1 MKKSSNNRNK
11 KARVADDKLTIGFDV
26 GDASTN
32 YCVLNSVGEIV
43 VEGKF
48 TTTRTGVA
56 KFAAG
61 LAPCRMALEVG
72 IHSPWMSRQL
82 AAIGHEV
89 IVAHARNVRMISES
103 SRKDDRLD
111 ARMLARLARIDPQLL
126 SPVRHRTTNAQAH
139 MNVIRARAVLVQSR
153 TAIINAI
160 RGLCK
165 SFGEPLK
172 KCGAES
178 VRPALG
184 ENLTPDLKLALMPLL
199 EQVEA
204 LSKSIKAYEQQ
215 IENIAKEFY
224 PETAV
229 LKQVYGVGT
238 LVALTYVL
246 TIEDAERFRHS
257 RDVGCYLGLRPGR
270 RNSGQSQPQM
280 HISKEGNTY
289 LRFLLVQ
296 SAHHLLGRFGT
307 DCDLRRWGLKLAERG
322 GKNAKRRAV
331 VAVAR
336 KLAVLLHRLWA
347 SGQDYQPF
355 RQATPEVAALAA

>member
-1 MKKSSNNRNK
+1 MKKSNSKRT
-11 KARVADDKLTIGFDV
+11 AEVQFADEHLTIGMDV
-26 GDASTN
+26 GDAFTN
-32 YCVLNSVGEIV
+32 YCVLNRNGEVV
-43 VEGKF
+43 VEGRF
-48 TTTRTGVA
+48 ATTRTGLA

-61 LAPCRMALEVG
+61 LPQSRVALEVG

-82 AAIGHEV
+82 SGIGHEV

-126 SPVRHRTTNAQAH
+126 SPVKHRTANAQAH
-139 MNVIRARAVLVQSR
+139 MNVIRARAVLVQAR

-172 KCGAES
+172 SCGAES
-178 VRPALG
+178 VKPGIG
-184 ENLTPDLKLALMPLL
+184 ENLTPNLKSALMPLF
-199 EQVEA
+199 EEVES
-204 LSKSIKAYEQQ
+204 LSKRIKEYEQQ
-215 IENIAKEFY
+215 IEAIAREHY
-224 PETAV
+224 PETAL

-246 TIEDAERFRHS
+246 TIDDPERFRHS

-270 RNSGQSQPQM
+270 RNSGQSQPQL

-296 SAHHLLGRFGT
+296 SAHHLLGRFGA
-307 DCDLRRWGLKLAERG
+307 DCDLRRWGLRLAERG

-336 KLAVLLHRLWA
+336 KLAILLHKLWI
-347 SGQDYQPF
+347 SGEAYQPL
-355 RQATPEVAALAA
+355 RNSSSMVAVSAA

>member
-1 MKKSSNNRNK
+1 MKTGNNNRNK
-11 KARVADDKLTIGFDV
+11 RARVEDEKLTVGLDV

-32 YCVLNSVGEIV
+32 YCVLNSLGEIV
-43 VEGKF
+43 VEGRF
-48 TTTRTGVA
+48 ATTRAGVA
-56 KFAAG
+56 RFAAG
-61 LAPCRMALEVG
+61 LAPCRIALEVG

-82 AAIGHEV
+82 TAIGHEV

-224 PETAV
+224 PETAL
-229 LKQVYGVGT
+229 LKQVYGVG
-238 LVALTYVL
+238 
-246 TIEDAERFRHS
+246 
-257 RDVGCYLGLRPGR
+257 
-270 RNSGQSQPQM
+270 
-280 HISKEGNTY
+280 
-289 LRFLLVQ
+289 
-296 SAHHLLGRFGT
+296 
-307 DCDLRRWGLKLAERG
+307 RWWR
-322 GKNAKRRAV
+322 
-331 VAVAR
+331 
-336 KLAVLLHRLWA
+336 
-347 SGQDYQPF
+347 
-355 RQATPEVAALAA
+355 

>member
-1 MKKSSNNRNK
+1 
-11 KARVADDKLTIGFDV
+11 
-26 GDASTN
+26 
-32 YCVLNSVGEIV
+32 
-43 VEGKF
+43 
-48 TTTRTGVA
+48 
-56 KFAAG
+56 
-61 LAPCRMALEVG
+61 
-72 IHSPWMSRQL
+72 
-82 AAIGHEV
+82 
-89 IVAHARNVRMISES
+89 
-103 SRKDDRLD
+103 
-111 ARMLARLARIDPQLL
+111 
-126 SPVRHRTTNAQAH
+126 
-139 MNVIRARAVLVQSR
+139 MNVVRARAVLVQSR

-296 SAHHLLGRFGT
+296 SAHHLLGRFGA
-307 DCDLRRWGLKLAERG
+307 DCDLRRWGLKLAQRG

-355 RQATPEVAALAA
+355 RHAPLEAAALAA